1 MPQHQLHG
9 LRGTPF
15 ALKYKSLYQEL
26 KDDIKADVLAIKQA
40 TGKFTIRD
48 FGGLCM
54 KYRVPAT
61 VMDGWL
67 EWVFPFKDFQDNGFR
82 WYAGTWERA
91 RNRGVKAKDIG
102 VVWDD

>member
-1 MPQHQLHG
+1 
-9 LRGTPF
+9 
-15 ALKYKSLYQEL
+15 
-26 KDDIKADVLAIKQA
+26 
-40 TGKFTIRD
+40 
-48 FGGLCM
+48 M

-67 EWVFPFKDFQDNGFR
+67 EWVFPFKDFQDNDFR

-102 VVWDD
+102 VVWDE